1 MTPVTPVIAMKET
14 PIKASAHTPASEPH
28 TPAPLAHAHGLQA
41 KPNPEQRL
49 RISVIAGEI
58 GVSVTD
64 MADATGISRAA
75 ISDLITRN
83 VWPKRQDADALRQ
96 ALTELMRSK
105 GCPEDELPELFTP
118 HTRRVRLAGAPGPL
132 ATNYDRR
139 RATPAAPATP
149 TDEEPIDMLIAKQSL
164 TPAARRAFGLFQ
176 NPFDGE
182 VTSEEEMFVSDEIR
196 YVREACW
203 QVANSG
209 SFVAVM
215 GESGAGKTTLM
226 LDLEDR
232 VLAEKLDVVLIKP
245 SVVAMEGNDTH
256 GRVLKAG
263 DILAAIILTFDPNAR
278 VPASVE
284 ARKRAALKGLENAAR
299 LGKRSVLVIEESHS
313 LSEHTLR
320 HLKRLQEETRMG
332 RRNLLGILLMGHPEL
347 RHTIERV
354 REVFQRVE
362 QITLMPLDK
371 DLRGY
376 LEHRAKLAGKQLADL
391 ITDDGVDA
399 IRARLTVQRPGGFG
413 KAAHVSLL
421 YPLAVNNLVTAAL
434 NVAAELGAPVV
445 NKDVVR
451 AV

>member
-1 MTPVTPVIAMKET
+1 MKET
-14 PIKASAHTPASEPH
+14 PIKASAPTHASEPP

-41 KPNPEQRL
+41 KPHTEQRL

-75 ISDLITRN
+75 ISALITRN

-105 GCPEDELPELFTP
+105 GCPQDELPALFTP

-149 TDEEPIDMLIAKQSL
+149 DEEPIDMLIAKQSL
-164 TPAARRAFGLFQ
+164 TTAARRAFGLFQ

-232 VLAEKLDVVLIKP
+232 VLAENLDVVLIKP
-245 SVVAMEGNDTH
+245 SVVAMEGSEAH

-278 VPASVE
+278 VPATIE

-299 LGKRSVLVIEESHS
+299 LGKRCVLVIEEAHS

-376 LEHRAKLAGKQLADL
+376 LEHRAKLAGKNLAEL

-413 KAAHVSLL
+413 KAAAHVSLL